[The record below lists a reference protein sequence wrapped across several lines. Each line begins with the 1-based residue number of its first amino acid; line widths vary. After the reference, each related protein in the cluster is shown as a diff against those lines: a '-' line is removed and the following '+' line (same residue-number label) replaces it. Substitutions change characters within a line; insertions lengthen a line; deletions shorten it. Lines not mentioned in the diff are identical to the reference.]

1 MRHVNFFGE
10 ETGQEFMA
18 SITPL
23 QRKSQANV
31 AFHRTEMSRILNIY
45 GKMVMSGQAR
55 DYGIGMFPD
64 HAVFAIYR
72 RHAEAP
78 TWRIEKIPALRN
90 QQGSYVVYG
99 SQNQVLKRGHDIAQV
114 LKVFE
119 TRKFE
124 IISSS

>member
-1 MRHVNFFGE
+1 MS
-10 ETGQEFMA
+10 
-18 SITPL
+18 SITSL
-23 QRKSQANV
+23 QRHPQPNI
-31 AFHRTEMSRILNIY
+31 AFHRTEMSSILNVY
-45 GKMVMSGQAR
+45 GKMVMAGQAR

-99 SQNQVLKRGHDIAQV
+99 SQNQVLKRGHNISQV

-124 IISSS
+124 VISSS